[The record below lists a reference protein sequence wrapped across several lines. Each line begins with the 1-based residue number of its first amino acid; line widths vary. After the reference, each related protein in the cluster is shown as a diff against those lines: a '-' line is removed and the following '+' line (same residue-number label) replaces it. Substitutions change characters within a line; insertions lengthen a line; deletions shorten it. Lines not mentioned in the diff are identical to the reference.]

1 MDQLTNTDVRI
12 DIVNILDAVLLIAKH
27 RIGEISDEQYKSQIE
42 SLESMLKNSQ
52 KIIAKTALNE
62 LLNIFK
68 SSDGEDES

>member
-52 KIIAKTALNE
+52 KIIAKTALDE

-68 SSDGEDES
+68 SSDDED

>member
-1 MDQLTNTDVRI
+1 MDKLMNTDVRI
-12 DIVNILDAVLLIAKH
+12 DIINILDAVLLIAKH

-52 KIIAKTALNE
+52 KIIAKTALDE

-68 SSDGEDES
+68 SSDDED

>member
-1 MDQLTNTDVRI
+1 MDKLTNTDVRI

-52 KIIAKTALNE
+52 KIIAKTALDE

-68 SSDGEDES
+68 SSDDED

>member
-12 DIVNILDAVLLIAKH
+12 DIINILDAVLLIAKH

-42 SLESMLKNSQ
+42 SIESMLKNSQ
-52 KIIAKTALNE
+52 KIIAKTALDE

-68 SSDGEDES
+68 SSDDED

>member
-12 DIVNILDAVLLIAKH
+12 DIINILDAVLLIAKH

-42 SLESMLKNSQ
+42 SIESMLKNSQ
-52 KIIAKTALNE
+52 KIIAKTALDE

-68 SSDGEDES
+68 GNDDEN

>member
-1 MDQLTNTDVRI
+1 MDKLMNTDVRI
-12 DIVNILDAVLLIAKH
+12 DIINILDAVLLIAKH

-52 KIIAKTALNE
+52 KIIAKTALDE